1 MLGAEQ
7 LCTGCVA
14 YRAASNTRRL
24 LIQTPAANHIS
35 DPIPNPVLTLS
46 QNFPTKK
53 FEIDM

>member
-7 LCTGCVA
+7 LCTRYV
-14 YRAASNTRRL
+14 ASNTGRL
-24 LIQTPAANHIS
+24 LIQTSAANHIT
-35 DPIPNPVLTLS
+35 DPILNPELALS